1 LDLSLSGAYYIGLIL
16 SRQSLFSLIDSVKKK
31 QITKLLIQSGLIVF
45 SVLFALFID
54 RMAENIKTNQ
64 QKNSALTKIQME
76 LTENEKL
83 IQKMITLHD
92 EVIQRLN
99 AAIKNPNDTI
109 VLTIA
114 ADGYL
119 DYHLLA
125 RGESL
130 FPRYPS
136 RTAWDAAKSTGI
148 ISEFDYETI
157 EACEGV
163 YGLQEMIVGNTLP
176 KIVDDLFDLD
186 SSQMNQKLIKFRS
199 KFEEISNQE
208 RTLLHRLQEAI
219 KRIE

>member
-1 LDLSLSGAYYIGLIL
+1 M
-16 SRQSLFSLIDSVKKK
+16 KKK

-54 RMAENIKTNQ
+54 RMAENIKTNE
-64 QKNSALTKIQME
+64 QKNSALARIQME
-76 LTENEKL
+76 LSENEKL
-83 IQKMITLHD
+83 IQKMISLHD

-109 VLTIA
+109 VLRIA

-119 DYHLLA
+119 NYRLLA

-148 ISEFDYETI
+148 ISEFDYEII
-157 EACEGV
+157 EACEGA
-163 YGLQEMIVGNTLP
+163 YGTQEMIVGNTLP
-176 KIVDDLFDLD
+176 KIVDDLFELD
-186 SSQMNQKLIKFRS
+186 PSQMTQKLIKLRS
-199 KFEEISNQE
+199 KFEEIRNQE

-219 KRIE
+219 KSTE